1 MGAENAEVL
10 TLVCPHCGKAFLSV
24 MQMDPHAFAAIQL
37 ETMREHCPTCG
48 RASWFTKSDYKL
60 PLRRGSVLG

>member
-1 MGAENAEVL
+1 
-10 TLVCPHCGKAFLSV
+10 V
-24 MQMDPHAFAAIQL
+24 MQMDPRAFAAIQL